1 MMRRPSPGAT
11 AVSGPSAGDRFG
23 SIMLLRGGILLAI
36 SAGIVLAWVIAGP
49 SLPPGEARL
58 AHELDA
64 VEPAAGGD
72 ETARMPDLLAVA
84 SKEIEERQVALDQ
97 REQDLAAREEA
108 LRGLARR
115 LQAELAELQALRQ
128 ERDAEQAR
136 VAREDEERIL
146 RLARLYETMKPKRAA
161 SIFDQSPVDEV
172 ASIARRMRDGKA
184 ALVIQQMA
192 PERASAVT
200 ARLSEP

>member
-1 MMRRPSPGAT
+1 MMRRSSAGAV
-11 AVSGPSAGDRFG
+11 AVSGPSADGCFG
-23 SIMLLRGGILLAI
+23 SMMLLRGGILLAI
-36 SAGIVLAWVIAGP
+36 SAAIVLACVMVGP

-58 AHELDA
+58 AGELDA

-84 SKEIEERQVALDQ
+84 SREIEERQTALDQ

-136 VAREDEERIL
+136 VAREDEERTL

-161 SIFDQSPVDEV
+161 SIFDRTPVEEV

-184 ALVIQQMA
+184 ALVIQQMT

>member
-1 MMRRPSPGAT
+1 MMRRPSAGAT
-11 AVSGPSAGDRFG
+11 AVSGPSADGRSG
-23 SIMLLRGGILLAI
+23 SVMLLRGRILLAI
-36 SAGIVLAWVIAGP
+36 SAAIVLACVMAGP
-49 SLPPGEARL
+49 SLPPGEAWL
-58 AHELDA
+58 AGELDA

-84 SKEIEERQVALDQ
+84 SREIEERQAALDQ
-97 REQDLAAREEA
+97 REQDLATREEA

-115 LQAELAELQALRQ
+115 LQAELAELQALRR
-128 ERDAEQAR
+128 ERDAEQVR
-136 VAREDEERIL
+136 VAQEDEERTL

-161 SIFDQSPVDEV
+161 SIFDRTPVEEV

-184 ALVIQQMA
+184 ALVIQQMT